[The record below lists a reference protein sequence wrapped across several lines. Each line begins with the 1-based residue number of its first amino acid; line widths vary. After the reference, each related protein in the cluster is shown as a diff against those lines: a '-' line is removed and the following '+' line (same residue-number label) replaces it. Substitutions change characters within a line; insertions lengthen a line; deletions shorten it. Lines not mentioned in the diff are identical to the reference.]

1 MHALNQFFRD
11 YVETVGIQAIGK
23 GKVGAVVGGN
33 RIFACFFRVESRHS
47 LSSEEARREAV
58 QLPPELF
65 ADRHGGAEISFVEI
79 PLTEEQGRE
88 GSGYDHEVHFI

>member
-1 MHALNQFFRD
+1 M
-11 YVETVGIQAIGK
+11 TVGIRAIGK
-23 GKVGAVVGGN
+23 GKVGAVD
-33 RIFACFFRVESRHS
+33 RWQPHLRLFFRVESRHS

-65 ADRHGGAEISFVEI
+65 ADRYGGAEISFVEI
-79 PLTEEQGRE
+79 PLTEEQGNV